1 MKRIFAIL
9 ISALTAFASAYAQ
22 SQSEKFE
29 QRYDLLV
36 RQLGPDGVGVENV
49 LNNWEAADPSNPKM
63 LMGKFTYYFNKA
75 RQEKVVTRPEKKYLG
90 MDPLLALKDSTGADV
105 YYYQVPFFDDELY
118 GKALQAADDA
128 IAKWPDRLDFRFL
141 KANACMAYEQES
153 PDMTLAYLLDLVKTD
168 QVRDK
173 AWEYDGKVQDE
184 SFFSE
189 AMQEYCYSFYALGSP
204 SALEAFL
211 TLSETMAACHPDKLD
226 YLNNIGSYHLLAA
239 NDYKTAIKFYNK
251 VLKKDA
257 SNYTAIKNAALAAR
271 KMGNVKLEKKY
282 LQMLMMHGPEEEK
295 MQVQAR
301 LNVLK

>member
-22 SQSEKFE
+22 SQSEKLE

-128 IAKWPDRLDFRFL
+128 IAKWPDRLDFRP
-141 KANACMAYEQES
+141 CC
-153 PDMTLAYLLDLVKTD
+153 T
-168 QVRDK
+168 
-173 AWEYDGKVQDE
+173 
-184 SFFSE
+184 
-189 AMQEYCYSFYALGSP
+189 
-204 SALEAFL
+204 
-211 TLSETMAACHPDKLD
+211 
-226 YLNNIGSYHLLAA
+226 
-239 NDYKTAIKFYNK
+239 
-251 VLKKDA
+251 
-257 SNYTAIKNAALAAR
+257 
-271 KMGNVKLEKKY
+271 
-282 LQMLMMHGPEEEK
+282 
-295 MQVQAR
+295 
-301 LNVLK
+301 